1 MFVRY
6 GLGDALDD
14 QIVQYQKAL
23 HDLAVSMDLARKSG
37 NAAAVEQLRTQFD
50 ALSAEV
56 TRLVAQKK
64 GQESPSKLALS
75 LADFGEAVAKN
86 ARTFSIVA
94 GLGLVAVLV
103 APTLLAP
110 RRRR

>member
-23 HDLAVSMDLARKSG
+23 HDLAVAMDAARKSG
-37 NAAAVEQLRTQFD
+37 QSAAADQLRAQFD
-50 ALSAEV
+50 ALTVEV
-56 TRLVAQKK
+56 NRLVAQKK
-64 GQESPSKLALS
+64 GQEMPSALALS
-75 LADFGEAVAKN
+75 LADFGESVAKN

-94 GLGLVAVLV
+94 GLGIVAVL
-103 APTLLAP
+103 LAP
-110 RRRR
+110 ALLSRR